1 MISVVIPAYNAQ
13 AYLRECLESVLA
25 QSYTDWEA
33 IVVNDGSTDSTLDI
47 ALSYSAR
54 DPRIRVIS
62 TPNRGLSCARNVG
75 IKDIKGQWLTFLDS
89 DDALF
94 QDAFKLCIEQ
104 SDMVDIVVGQFSA
117 DMRADVRVG
126 SDVKL
131 LSGVQALIGGLYQTV
146 MTTSACAKLF
156 RVSLVKNERF
166 PDGVY
171 YEDLMYCV
179 KVFKGASRV
188 AILSDVIYYYRDN
201 PLSFINTFS
210 SKRLDVLRITAE
222 VEAMCAYNLEL
233 LRAARDRRL
242 SANFN
247 IYGLLSVH
255 DREGRY
261 RDVKEQCWQL
271 IKEYRAESLR
281 NSRVRMKN
289 KLGIIVSYMGRSILN
304 VCCQFIER

>member
-1 MISVVIPAYNAQ
+1 VISVVIPAYNAQ

-62 TPNRGLSCARNVG
+62 TPNRGQSCARNVG

-89 DDALF
+89 DDTLCPEALE
-94 QDAFKLCIEQ
+94 KLL
-104 SDMVDIVVGQFSA
+104 SAAAGVDIVVGQFTRNEKFGRDGKS
-117 DMRADVRVG
+117 DILTISGWRAVEYC
-126 SDVKL
+126 
-131 LSGVQALIGGLYQTV
+131 LYQTGISTAV
-146 MTTSACAKLF
+146 WSKMFKRDIVADIT
-156 RVSLVKNERF
+156 F
-166 PDGVY
+166 PAGVY
-171 YEDLMYCV
+171 YEDILYCV
-179 KVFKGASRV
+179 ESFLKARDVSV
-188 AILSDVIYYYRDN
+188 ISDTVYYYRDN
-201 PLSFINTFS
+201 PSSFINTFTP
-210 SKRLDVLRITAE
+210 KRLDVLRITSM
-222 VEAMCAYNLEL
+222 VEGLCAYDHDL

-281 NSRVRMKN
+281 NPRVRMKN
-289 KLGIIVSYMGRSILN
+289 KLGIIVSYMGRGVMGLLSKMMY
-304 VCCQFIER
+304 